1 VEGAQVIVLDTHV
14 LAWVAM
20 GERKVGR
27 KARAL
32 IDRLWA
38 RGEVAVC
45 AISFWETALLQS
57 KNRIELPSRAEEWRA
72 ELLAAG
78 LVELPV
84 DGAVGVRSVALS
96 DLPEDPADRFIVA
109 CALEN
114 RAALV
119 TADEAL
125 LRWPHTLVRHDARA

>member
-1 VEGAQVIVLDTHV
+1 MIVLDTHV
-14 LAWVAM
+14 LAWAAI
-20 GERKVGR
+20 GERRIGR
-27 KARAL
+27 RTRVL

-45 AISFWETALLQS
+45 AISFWETALLHS
-57 KNRIELPSRAEEWRA
+57 KQRIELPSRVDEWRA
-72 ELLAAG
+72 ELLTAG

-84 DGAVGVRSVALS
+84 DGAVGIRSVGLS
-96 DLPEDPADRFIVA
+96 ELPEDPADRFIVA

-119 TADEAL
+119 TADETL